1 MAVTWSTVSER
12 EREGQAGVFIVRIWR
27 EPHSPSGFRARII
40 QTRDLSVPQE
50 SLGAASNADEVCAS
64 VRRWIEDFISPAVD

>member
-40 QTRDLSVPQE
+40 QTRDLRVPQE
-50 SLGAASNADEVCAS
+50 SVSAASTADEVCAA
-64 VRRWIEDFISPAVD
+64 VHRWIDEFVSSTTD

>member
-40 QTRDLSVPQE
+40 QARDLRVPQE
-50 SLGAASNADEVCAS
+50 SVSAASTADEVCAS
-64 VRRWIEDFISPAVD
+64 VRRWIEEFVSFAAD